1 MLNAFWR
8 ERSFLALSLFFFLL
22 FSFSATYANEERD
35 SGNLDAPL
43 SLESDVALPE
53 GLWPAGDNSAAEVPE
68 EAPSMAVIPPPPL
81 DPPPLKQLTLMLD
94 WYLSPQHAALIVA
107 KERAL
112 FAAQGLEIELLTPA
126 DPSIAIKLLAA
137 GEVDLALTRQ
147 PLLHLHAHDGAPI
160 TRIATLI
167 ETPLNAVIV
176 AGEAPAPAA
185 VAVFG
190 RLAAGAAAD
199 RRVVEQGRFDEA
211 EPLRAWDPGTLI
223 EQHVLGRQRRPAVRV
238 QAADGAGVGVAQVE
252 ARHVGG
258 RVAAELALEIC
269 EPGERAMAG
278 IAQRLVQR
286 GAGIAVQ
293 VAHDVLDALA
303 TLGLD
308 AGMHVAH
315 RRIAAGVACGA
326 ADVVG
331 IEGADDRRGIGTA
344 GGVGGQA
351 LVRTLYGFCGTLDE
365 PGGQAGGE
373 VHGAAHHRM
382 GHLVGNHAVGVLR
395 VTAAVG

>member
-1 MLNAFWR
+1 MLNAFLR
-8 ERSFLALSLFFFLL
+8 GRSFLALSLVFFLL

-53 GLWPAGDNSAAEVPE
+53 GLWPAGDSSAAEVPE

-176 AGEAPAPAA
+176 AGEAPASAA
-185 VAVFG
+185 VV
-190 RLAAGAAAD
+190 
-199 RRVVEQGRFDEA
+199 
-211 EPLRAWDPGTLI
+211 
-223 EQHVLGRQRRPAVRV
+223 
-238 QAADGAGVGVAQVE
+238 
-252 ARHVGG
+252 
-258 RVAAELALEIC
+258 
-269 EPGERAMAG
+269 
-278 IAQRLVQR
+278 
-286 GAGIAVQ
+286 
-293 VAHDVLDALA
+293 DALA
-303 TLGLD
+303 DLHYGYSTREGRDVLVEQLLPRSVRQVD
-308 AGMHVAH
+308 DFVAPESVH
-315 RRIAAGVACGA
+315 FDA
-326 ADVVG
+326 ADALRSSRVDAIADGFFHTLPQQLASDG
-331 IEGADDRRGIGTA
+331 IVTHTVRYSDIDIPRHDGLILLANSDSVARQATTWSRVLIALEEASNWMIEHPEEAWTLLVTTHPVLDNPINQEAWDDLLRR
-344 GGVGGQA
+344 VA
-351 LVRTLYGFCGTLDE
+351 LSPAALDE
-365 PGGQAGGE
+365 RRY
-373 VHGAAHHRM
+373 AAFESY
-382 GHLVGNHAVGVLR
+382 LQSVGVTENSIP
-395 VTAAVG
+395 VTRLAVNPHLLMER

>member
-1 MLNAFWR
+1 MLNAFLR
-8 ERSFLALSLFFFLL
+8 GRSFLALSLVFFLL

-53 GLWPAGDNSAAEVPE
+53 GLWPAGDSSAAEVPE

-112 FAAQGLEIELLTPA
+112 LAAQGLEIELLTPA

-185 VAVFG
+185 VA
-190 RLAAGAAAD
+190 
-199 RRVVEQGRFDEA
+199 
-211 EPLRAWDPGTLI
+211 
-223 EQHVLGRQRRPAVRV
+223 
-238 QAADGAGVGVAQVE
+238 
-252 ARHVGG
+252 
-258 RVAAELALEIC
+258 
-269 EPGERAMAG
+269 
-278 IAQRLVQR
+278 
-286 GAGIAVQ
+286 
-293 VAHDVLDALA
+293 DALA
-303 TLGLD
+303 DLHYGYSTREGRDVLVEQLLPRSVRQVDDFVAPESVHFDAADALRSSRVDAVADGFFHTLPQQLASDGIVTHTVRYSDIDIPRHDGLILLANSD
-308 AGMHVAH
+308 SVARQATTWSRVLIALEEASNWMIEH
-315 RRIAAGVACGA
+315 PEEAWTLLVTTHPVLDNPINQEAWDDLLRRVALSPAALDERRYAAFESYLQSAGVTENSIPVTRLA
-326 ADVVG
+326 VN
-331 IEGADDRRGIGTA
+331 
-344 GGVGGQA
+344 
-351 LVRTLYGFCGTLDE
+351 
-365 PGGQAGGE
+365 P
-373 VHGAAHHRM
+373 
-382 GHLVGNHAVGVLR
+382 HLLMER
-395 VTAAVG
+395 

>member
-185 VAVFG
+185 VA
-190 RLAAGAAAD
+190 
-199 RRVVEQGRFDEA
+199 
-211 EPLRAWDPGTLI
+211 
-223 EQHVLGRQRRPAVRV
+223 
-238 QAADGAGVGVAQVE
+238 
-252 ARHVGG
+252 
-258 RVAAELALEIC
+258 
-269 EPGERAMAG
+269 
-278 IAQRLVQR
+278 
-286 GAGIAVQ
+286 
-293 VAHDVLDALA
+293 DALA
-303 TLGLD
+303 DLHYGYSTREGRDVLVEQLLPRSVRQVDDFVAPERVHFDAADALRSSRVDAVADGFFHTLPQQLASDGIVTHTVRYSDIDIPRHDGLILLANSD
-308 AGMHVAH
+308 SVARQATTWSRVLIALEEASNWMIEH
-315 RRIAAGVACGA
+315 PEEAWTLLVTTHPVLDNPINQEAWDDLLRRVALSPAALDERRYAAFESYLQSAGVTENSIPITRLA
-326 ADVVG
+326 VN
-331 IEGADDRRGIGTA
+331 
-344 GGVGGQA
+344 
-351 LVRTLYGFCGTLDE
+351 
-365 PGGQAGGE
+365 P
-373 VHGAAHHRM
+373 
-382 GHLVGNHAVGVLR
+382 HLLMER
-395 VTAAVG
+395 

>member
-176 AGEAPAPAA
+176 AGEAPASAA
-185 VAVFG
+185 VV
-190 RLAAGAAAD
+190 
-199 RRVVEQGRFDEA
+199 
-211 EPLRAWDPGTLI
+211 
-223 EQHVLGRQRRPAVRV
+223 
-238 QAADGAGVGVAQVE
+238 
-252 ARHVGG
+252 
-258 RVAAELALEIC
+258 
-269 EPGERAMAG
+269 
-278 IAQRLVQR
+278 
-286 GAGIAVQ
+286 
-293 VAHDVLDALA
+293 DALA
-303 TLGLD
+303 DLHYGYSTREGRDVLVEQLLPRSVRQVDDFVAPESVHFDAADALRSSRVDAIADGFFHTLPQQLASDGIVTHTVRYSDIDIPRHDGLILLANSD
-308 AGMHVAH
+308 FVARQATTWSRVLIALEEASNWMIEH
-315 RRIAAGVACGA
+315 PEEAWTLLVTTHPVLDNPINQEAWDDLLRRVALSPAALDERRYAAFESYLQSAGVTENSIPITRLA
-326 ADVVG
+326 VN
-331 IEGADDRRGIGTA
+331 
-344 GGVGGQA
+344 
-351 LVRTLYGFCGTLDE
+351 
-365 PGGQAGGE
+365 P
-373 VHGAAHHRM
+373 
-382 GHLVGNHAVGVLR
+382 HLLMER
-395 VTAAVG
+395 

>member
-176 AGEAPAPAA
+176 SGEAPAPAA
-185 VAVFG
+185 VA
-190 RLAAGAAAD
+190 
-199 RRVVEQGRFDEA
+199 
-211 EPLRAWDPGTLI
+211 
-223 EQHVLGRQRRPAVRV
+223 
-238 QAADGAGVGVAQVE
+238 
-252 ARHVGG
+252 
-258 RVAAELALEIC
+258 
-269 EPGERAMAG
+269 
-278 IAQRLVQR
+278 
-286 GAGIAVQ
+286 
-293 VAHDVLDALA
+293 DALA
-303 TLGLD
+303 DLHYGYSTREGRDVLVEQLLPRSVRQVDDFVAPESVHFDAADALRSSRVDAVADGFFHTLPQQLASDGIVTHTVRYSDIDIPRHDGLILLANSD
-308 AGMHVAH
+308 SVARQATTWSRVLIALEEASNWMIEH
-315 RRIAAGVACGA
+315 PEEAWTLLVTTHPVLDNPINQEAWDDLLRRVALSPAALDERRYAAFESYLQSAGVTENSIPVTRLA
-326 ADVVG
+326 VN
-331 IEGADDRRGIGTA
+331 
-344 GGVGGQA
+344 
-351 LVRTLYGFCGTLDE
+351 
-365 PGGQAGGE
+365 P
-373 VHGAAHHRM
+373 
-382 GHLVGNHAVGVLR
+382 HLLMER
-395 VTAAVG
+395 

>member
-1 MLNAFWR
+1 MLNAFLR
-8 ERSFLALSLFFFLL
+8 GRSFLALSLVFFLL

-185 VAVFG
+185 VA
-190 RLAAGAAAD
+190 
-199 RRVVEQGRFDEA
+199 
-211 EPLRAWDPGTLI
+211 
-223 EQHVLGRQRRPAVRV
+223 
-238 QAADGAGVGVAQVE
+238 
-252 ARHVGG
+252 
-258 RVAAELALEIC
+258 
-269 EPGERAMAG
+269 
-278 IAQRLVQR
+278 
-286 GAGIAVQ
+286 
-293 VAHDVLDALA
+293 DALA
-303 TLGLD
+303 DLHYGYSTREGRDVLVEQLLPRSVRQVDDFVAPESVHFDAADALRSSRVDAVADGFFHTLPQQLASDGIVTHTVRYSDIDIPRHDGLILLANSD
-308 AGMHVAH
+308 SVARQATTWSRVLIALEEASNWMIEH
-315 RRIAAGVACGA
+315 PEEAWTLLVTTHPVLDNPINQEAWDDLLRRIALSPAALDERRYAAFESYLQSAGVTENSIPVTRLA
-326 ADVVG
+326 VN
-331 IEGADDRRGIGTA
+331 
-344 GGVGGQA
+344 
-351 LVRTLYGFCGTLDE
+351 
-365 PGGQAGGE
+365 P
-373 VHGAAHHRM
+373 
-382 GHLVGNHAVGVLR
+382 HLLMER
-395 VTAAVG
+395 

>member
-1 MLNAFWR
+1 MLNAFLR
-8 ERSFLALSLFFFLL
+8 GRSFLALSLVFFLL

-53 GLWPAGDNSAAEVPE
+53 GLWPVSDNSAAEVPE

-137 GEVDLALTRQ
+137 GEVDLALPRQ

-185 VAVFG
+185 VA
-190 RLAAGAAAD
+190 
-199 RRVVEQGRFDEA
+199 
-211 EPLRAWDPGTLI
+211 
-223 EQHVLGRQRRPAVRV
+223 
-238 QAADGAGVGVAQVE
+238 
-252 ARHVGG
+252 
-258 RVAAELALEIC
+258 
-269 EPGERAMAG
+269 
-278 IAQRLVQR
+278 
-286 GAGIAVQ
+286 
-293 VAHDVLDALA
+293 DALA
-303 TLGLD
+303 DLHYGYSTREGRDVLVEQLLPRSVRQVDDFVAPESVHFDAADALRSSRVDAVADGFFHTLPQQLASDGIVTHTVRYSDIDIPRHDGLILLANSD
-308 AGMHVAH
+308 SVARQATTWSRVLIALEEASNWMIEH
-315 RRIAAGVACGA
+315 PEEAWTLLVTTHPVLDNPINQEAWDDLLRRVALSPAALDERRYAAFESYLQSAGVTENSIPITRLA
-326 ADVVG
+326 VN
-331 IEGADDRRGIGTA
+331 
-344 GGVGGQA
+344 
-351 LVRTLYGFCGTLDE
+351 
-365 PGGQAGGE
+365 P
-373 VHGAAHHRM
+373 
-382 GHLVGNHAVGVLR
+382 HLLMER
-395 VTAAVG
+395 

>member
-1 MLNAFWR
+1 MLNAFLR
-8 ERSFLALSLFFFLL
+8 GRSFLALSLVFFLL

-185 VAVFG
+185 VANALADLHYGYSTREGRDVLVEQLLPRSVRQVDDFVAPESVHFDAADALRSSRVDAVADG
-190 RLAAGAAAD
+190 FFHTLPQQLASDGIVTHTVRYSDIDIPRHDGLILLANSDSVARQATTWSRVLIALEEASNWMIEHPEEAWTLLVTTHPVLDNPINQEAWDDLLRRVALSPAALDERRYAAFESYLQSAGVTENSIPITRLAAN
-199 RRVVEQGRFDEA
+199 
-211 EPLRAWDPGTLI
+211 PHLLM
-223 EQHVLGRQRRPAVRV
+223 
-238 QAADGAGVGVAQVE
+238 
-252 ARHVGG
+252 
-258 RVAAELALEIC
+258 
-269 EPGERAMAG
+269 ER
-278 IAQRLVQR
+278 
-286 GAGIAVQ
+286 
-293 VAHDVLDALA
+293 
-303 TLGLD
+303 
-308 AGMHVAH
+308 
-315 RRIAAGVACGA
+315 
-326 ADVVG
+326 
-331 IEGADDRRGIGTA
+331 
-344 GGVGGQA
+344 
-351 LVRTLYGFCGTLDE
+351 
-365 PGGQAGGE
+365 
-373 VHGAAHHRM
+373 
-382 GHLVGNHAVGVLR
+382 
-395 VTAAVG
+395 

>member
-1 MLNAFWR
+1 MLNAFLR
-8 ERSFLALSLFFFLL
+8 GRSFLALSLVFFLL

-53 GLWPAGDNSAAEVPE
+53 GLWPAGDSSAAEVPE

-112 FAAQGLEIELLTPA
+112 LAAQGLEIELLTPA

-185 VAVFG
+185 VA
-190 RLAAGAAAD
+190 
-199 RRVVEQGRFDEA
+199 
-211 EPLRAWDPGTLI
+211 
-223 EQHVLGRQRRPAVRV
+223 
-238 QAADGAGVGVAQVE
+238 
-252 ARHVGG
+252 
-258 RVAAELALEIC
+258 
-269 EPGERAMAG
+269 
-278 IAQRLVQR
+278 
-286 GAGIAVQ
+286 
-293 VAHDVLDALA
+293 DALA
-303 TLGLD
+303 DLHYGYSTREGRDVLVEQLLPRSVRQVDDFVAPESVHFDAADALRSSRVDAVADGFFHTLPQQLASDGIVTHTVRYSDIDIPRHDGLILLANSD
-308 AGMHVAH
+308 SVARQATTWSRVLIALEETSNWMIEH
-315 RRIAAGVACGA
+315 PEEAWTLLVTTHPVLDNPINQEAWDDLLRRVALSPAALDERRYAAFESYLQSAGVTENSIPVTRLA
-326 ADVVG
+326 VN
-331 IEGADDRRGIGTA
+331 
-344 GGVGGQA
+344 
-351 LVRTLYGFCGTLDE
+351 
-365 PGGQAGGE
+365 P
-373 VHGAAHHRM
+373 
-382 GHLVGNHAVGVLR
+382 HLLMER
-395 VTAAVG
+395 

>member
-185 VAVFG
+185 VA
-190 RLAAGAAAD
+190 
-199 RRVVEQGRFDEA
+199 
-211 EPLRAWDPGTLI
+211 
-223 EQHVLGRQRRPAVRV
+223 
-238 QAADGAGVGVAQVE
+238 
-252 ARHVGG
+252 
-258 RVAAELALEIC
+258 
-269 EPGERAMAG
+269 
-278 IAQRLVQR
+278 
-286 GAGIAVQ
+286 
-293 VAHDVLDALA
+293 DALA
-303 TLGLD
+303 DLHYGYSTREGRDVLVEQLLPRSVRQVDDFVAPESVHFDAADALRSSRVDAVADGFFHTLPQQLASDGIVTHTVRYSDIDIPRHDGLILLANSD
-308 AGMHVAH
+308 SVARQATTWSRVLIALEEASNWMIEH
-315 RRIAAGVACGA
+315 PEEAWTLLVTTHPVLDNPINQEAWDDLLRRVALSPAALDERRYAAFDSYLQSAGVTENSIPVTRLA
-326 ADVVG
+326 VN
-331 IEGADDRRGIGTA
+331 
-344 GGVGGQA
+344 
-351 LVRTLYGFCGTLDE
+351 
-365 PGGQAGGE
+365 P
-373 VHGAAHHRM
+373 
-382 GHLVGNHAVGVLR
+382 HLLMER
-395 VTAAVG
+395 

>member
-1 MLNAFWR
+1 MLNAFLR
-8 ERSFLALSLFFFLL
+8 GRSFLALSLVFFLL

-53 GLWPAGDNSAAEVPE
+53 GLWPAGDSSAAEVPE

-176 AGEAPAPAA
+176 AGEAPASAA
-185 VAVFG
+185 VV
-190 RLAAGAAAD
+190 
-199 RRVVEQGRFDEA
+199 
-211 EPLRAWDPGTLI
+211 
-223 EQHVLGRQRRPAVRV
+223 
-238 QAADGAGVGVAQVE
+238 
-252 ARHVGG
+252 
-258 RVAAELALEIC
+258 
-269 EPGERAMAG
+269 
-278 IAQRLVQR
+278 
-286 GAGIAVQ
+286 
-293 VAHDVLDALA
+293 DALA
-303 TLGLD
+303 DLHYGYSTREGRDVLVEQLLPRSVRQVD
-308 AGMHVAH
+308 DFVAPESVH
-315 RRIAAGVACGA
+315 FDA
-326 ADVVG
+326 ADALRSSRVDAVADGFFHTLPQQLASDG
-331 IEGADDRRGIGTA
+331 IVTHTVRYSDIDIPRHDGLILLANSDSVARQATTWSRVLIALEEASNWMIEHPEEAWTLLVTTHPVLDNPINQEAWDDLLRR
-344 GGVGGQA
+344 VA
-351 LVRTLYGFCGTLDE
+351 LSPAALDE
-365 PGGQAGGE
+365 RRY
-373 VHGAAHHRM
+373 AAFESY
-382 GHLVGNHAVGVLR
+382 LQSVGVTENSIP
-395 VTAAVG
+395 VTRLAVNPHLLMER

>member
-185 VAVFG
+185 VA
-190 RLAAGAAAD
+190 
-199 RRVVEQGRFDEA
+199 
-211 EPLRAWDPGTLI
+211 
-223 EQHVLGRQRRPAVRV
+223 
-238 QAADGAGVGVAQVE
+238 
-252 ARHVGG
+252 
-258 RVAAELALEIC
+258 
-269 EPGERAMAG
+269 
-278 IAQRLVQR
+278 
-286 GAGIAVQ
+286 
-293 VAHDVLDALA
+293 DALA
-303 TLGLD
+303 DLHYGYSTREGRDVLVEQLLPRSVRQVDDFVAPESVHFDAADALRSSRVDAVADGFFHTLPQQLASDGIVPHTVRYSDIDIPRHDGLILLANSD
-308 AGMHVAH
+308 SVARQATTWSRVLIALEEASNWMIEH
-315 RRIAAGVACGA
+315 PEEAWTLLVTTHPVLDNPINQEAWDDLLRRVALSPAALDERRYAAFESYLQSAGVTENSIPVTRLA
-326 ADVVG
+326 VN
-331 IEGADDRRGIGTA
+331 
-344 GGVGGQA
+344 
-351 LVRTLYGFCGTLDE
+351 
-365 PGGQAGGE
+365 P
-373 VHGAAHHRM
+373 
-382 GHLVGNHAVGVLR
+382 HLLMER
-395 VTAAVG
+395 

>member
-185 VAVFG
+185 VA
-190 RLAAGAAAD
+190 
-199 RRVVEQGRFDEA
+199 
-211 EPLRAWDPGTLI
+211 
-223 EQHVLGRQRRPAVRV
+223 
-238 QAADGAGVGVAQVE
+238 
-252 ARHVGG
+252 
-258 RVAAELALEIC
+258 
-269 EPGERAMAG
+269 
-278 IAQRLVQR
+278 
-286 GAGIAVQ
+286 
-293 VAHDVLDALA
+293 DALA
-303 TLGLD
+303 DLHYGYSTREGRDVLVEQLLPRSVRQVDDFVAPESVHFDAADALRSSRVDAVADGFFHTLPQQLASDGIVTHTVRYSDIDIPRHDGLILLANSD
-308 AGMHVAH
+308 SVARQATTWSRLLIALEEASNWMIEH
-315 RRIAAGVACGA
+315 PEEAWTLLVTTHPVLDNPINQEAWDDLLRRVALSPAALDERRYAAFESYLQSAGVTENSIPVTRLA
-326 ADVVG
+326 VN
-331 IEGADDRRGIGTA
+331 
-344 GGVGGQA
+344 
-351 LVRTLYGFCGTLDE
+351 
-365 PGGQAGGE
+365 P
-373 VHGAAHHRM
+373 
-382 GHLVGNHAVGVLR
+382 HLLMER
-395 VTAAVG
+395 

>member
-43 SLESDVALPE
+43 SLEIDVALPE

-185 VAVFG
+185 VA
-190 RLAAGAAAD
+190 
-199 RRVVEQGRFDEA
+199 
-211 EPLRAWDPGTLI
+211 
-223 EQHVLGRQRRPAVRV
+223 
-238 QAADGAGVGVAQVE
+238 
-252 ARHVGG
+252 
-258 RVAAELALEIC
+258 
-269 EPGERAMAG
+269 
-278 IAQRLVQR
+278 
-286 GAGIAVQ
+286 
-293 VAHDVLDALA
+293 DALA
-303 TLGLD
+303 DLHYGYSTREGRDVLVEQLLPRSVRQVDDFVAPESVHFDAADALRSSRVDAVADGFFHTLPQQLASDGIVTHTVRYSDIDIPRHDGLILLANSD
-308 AGMHVAH
+308 SVARQATTWSRVLIALEEASNWMIEH
-315 RRIAAGVACGA
+315 PEEAWTLLVTTHPVLDNPINQEAWDDLLRRVALSPAALDERRYAAFESYLQSAGVTENSIPVTRLA
-326 ADVVG
+326 VN
-331 IEGADDRRGIGTA
+331 
-344 GGVGGQA
+344 
-351 LVRTLYGFCGTLDE
+351 
-365 PGGQAGGE
+365 P
-373 VHGAAHHRM
+373 
-382 GHLVGNHAVGVLR
+382 HLLMER
-395 VTAAVG
+395 

>member
-68 EAPSMAVIPPPPL
+68 EAPRMAVIPPPPL

-107 KERAL
+107 KGRAL

-185 VAVFG
+185 VA
-190 RLAAGAAAD
+190 
-199 RRVVEQGRFDEA
+199 
-211 EPLRAWDPGTLI
+211 
-223 EQHVLGRQRRPAVRV
+223 
-238 QAADGAGVGVAQVE
+238 
-252 ARHVGG
+252 
-258 RVAAELALEIC
+258 
-269 EPGERAMAG
+269 
-278 IAQRLVQR
+278 
-286 GAGIAVQ
+286 
-293 VAHDVLDALA
+293 DALA
-303 TLGLD
+303 DLHYGYSTREGRDVLVEQLLPRSVRQVDDFVAPERVHFDAADALRSSRVDAVADGFFHTLPQQLASDGIVTHTVRYSDIDIPRHDGLILLANSD
-308 AGMHVAH
+308 SVARQATTWSRVLIALEEASNWMIEH
-315 RRIAAGVACGA
+315 PEEAWTLLVTTHPVLDNPINQEAWDDLLRRVALSPAALDERRYAAFESYLQSAGVTENSIPITRLA
-326 ADVVG
+326 VN
-331 IEGADDRRGIGTA
+331 
-344 GGVGGQA
+344 
-351 LVRTLYGFCGTLDE
+351 
-365 PGGQAGGE
+365 P
-373 VHGAAHHRM
+373 
-382 GHLVGNHAVGVLR
+382 HLLMER
-395 VTAAVG
+395 

>member
-8 ERSFLALSLFFFLL
+8 ERSFLALSLVFFLL

-185 VAVFG
+185 VA
-190 RLAAGAAAD
+190 
-199 RRVVEQGRFDEA
+199 
-211 EPLRAWDPGTLI
+211 
-223 EQHVLGRQRRPAVRV
+223 
-238 QAADGAGVGVAQVE
+238 
-252 ARHVGG
+252 
-258 RVAAELALEIC
+258 
-269 EPGERAMAG
+269 
-278 IAQRLVQR
+278 
-286 GAGIAVQ
+286 
-293 VAHDVLDALA
+293 DALA
-303 TLGLD
+303 DLHYGYSTREGRDVLVEQLLPRSVRQVDDFVAPESVHFDAADALRSSRVDAVADGFFHTLPQQLASDGIVTHTVRYSDIDIPRHDGLILLANSD
-308 AGMHVAH
+308 SVARQATTWSRVLIALEEASNWMIEH
-315 RRIAAGVACGA
+315 PEEAWTLLVTTHPVLDNPINQEAWDDLLRRVALSPAALDERRYAAFESYLQSAGVTENSIPVTRLA
-326 ADVVG
+326 VN
-331 IEGADDRRGIGTA
+331 
-344 GGVGGQA
+344 
-351 LVRTLYGFCGTLDE
+351 
-365 PGGQAGGE
+365 P
-373 VHGAAHHRM
+373 
-382 GHLVGNHAVGVLR
+382 HLLMER
-395 VTAAVG
+395 

>member
-8 ERSFLALSLFFFLL
+8 ERSFLALSLFFFFF

-185 VAVFG
+185 VA
-190 RLAAGAAAD
+190 
-199 RRVVEQGRFDEA
+199 
-211 EPLRAWDPGTLI
+211 
-223 EQHVLGRQRRPAVRV
+223 
-238 QAADGAGVGVAQVE
+238 
-252 ARHVGG
+252 
-258 RVAAELALEIC
+258 
-269 EPGERAMAG
+269 
-278 IAQRLVQR
+278 
-286 GAGIAVQ
+286 
-293 VAHDVLDALA
+293 DALA
-303 TLGLD
+303 DLHYGYSTREGRDVLVEQLLPRSVRQVDDFVAPESVHFDAADALRSSRVDAVADGFFHTLPQQLASDGIVTHTVRYSDIDIPRHDGLILLANSD
-308 AGMHVAH
+308 SVARQATTWSRVLIALEEASNWMIEH
-315 RRIAAGVACGA
+315 PEEAWTLLVTTHPVLDNPINQEAWDDLLRRVALSPAALDERRYAAFESYLQSAGVTENSIPITRLA
-326 ADVVG
+326 VN
-331 IEGADDRRGIGTA
+331 
-344 GGVGGQA
+344 
-351 LVRTLYGFCGTLDE
+351 
-365 PGGQAGGE
+365 P
-373 VHGAAHHRM
+373 
-382 GHLVGNHAVGVLR
+382 HLLMER
-395 VTAAVG
+395 

>member
-68 EAPSMAVIPPPPL
+68 EAPSMAVIPPSPL

-185 VAVFG
+185 VA
-190 RLAAGAAAD
+190 
-199 RRVVEQGRFDEA
+199 
-211 EPLRAWDPGTLI
+211 
-223 EQHVLGRQRRPAVRV
+223 
-238 QAADGAGVGVAQVE
+238 
-252 ARHVGG
+252 
-258 RVAAELALEIC
+258 
-269 EPGERAMAG
+269 
-278 IAQRLVQR
+278 
-286 GAGIAVQ
+286 
-293 VAHDVLDALA
+293 DALA
-303 TLGLD
+303 DLHYGYSTREGRDVLVEQLLPRSVRQVDDFVAPESVHFDAADALRSSRVDAVADGFFHTLPQQLASDGIVTHTVRYSDIDIPRHDGLILLANSD
-308 AGMHVAH
+308 SVARQATTWSRVLIALEEASNWMIEH
-315 RRIAAGVACGA
+315 PEEAWTLLVTTHPVLDNPINQEAWDDLLRRVALSPAALDERRYAAFESYLQSAGVTENSIPVTRLA
-326 ADVVG
+326 VN
-331 IEGADDRRGIGTA
+331 
-344 GGVGGQA
+344 
-351 LVRTLYGFCGTLDE
+351 
-365 PGGQAGGE
+365 P
-373 VHGAAHHRM
+373 
-382 GHLVGNHAVGVLR
+382 HLLMER
-395 VTAAVG
+395 

>member
-1 MLNAFWR
+1 MLNAFLR
-8 ERSFLALSLFFFLL
+8 GRSFLALSLVFFLL

-185 VAVFG
+185 VA
-190 RLAAGAAAD
+190 
-199 RRVVEQGRFDEA
+199 
-211 EPLRAWDPGTLI
+211 
-223 EQHVLGRQRRPAVRV
+223 
-238 QAADGAGVGVAQVE
+238 
-252 ARHVGG
+252 
-258 RVAAELALEIC
+258 
-269 EPGERAMAG
+269 
-278 IAQRLVQR
+278 
-286 GAGIAVQ
+286 
-293 VAHDVLDALA
+293 DALA
-303 TLGLD
+303 DL
-308 AGMHVAH
+308 H
-315 RRIAAGVACGA
+315 
-326 ADVVG
+326 
-331 IEGADDRRGIGTA
+331 
-344 GGVGGQA
+344 
-351 LVRTLYGFCGTLDE
+351 YG
-365 PGGQAGGE
+365 
-373 VHGAAHHRM
+373 
-382 GHLVGNHAVGVLR
+382 
-395 VTAAVG
+395 

>member
-1 MLNAFWR
+1 MLNAFLR
-8 ERSFLALSLFFFLL
+8 GRSFLALSLVFFLL

-185 VAVFG
+185 VA
-190 RLAAGAAAD
+190 
-199 RRVVEQGRFDEA
+199 
-211 EPLRAWDPGTLI
+211 
-223 EQHVLGRQRRPAVRV
+223 
-238 QAADGAGVGVAQVE
+238 
-252 ARHVGG
+252 
-258 RVAAELALEIC
+258 
-269 EPGERAMAG
+269 
-278 IAQRLVQR
+278 
-286 GAGIAVQ
+286 
-293 VAHDVLDALA
+293 DALA
-303 TLGLD
+303 DLHYGYSTREGRDVLVEQLLPRSVRQVDDFVAPESVHFDAADALRSSRVDAVADGFFHTLPQQLASDGIVTHTVRYSDIDIPRHDGLILLANSD
-308 AGMHVAH
+308 SVARQATTWSRVLIALEEASNWMIEH
-315 RRIAAGVACGA
+315 PEEAWTLLVTTHPVLDNPINQEAWDDLLRRVALSPAALDERRYAAFESYLQSAGVTENSIPVTRLA
-326 ADVVG
+326 VN
-331 IEGADDRRGIGTA
+331 
-344 GGVGGQA
+344 
-351 LVRTLYGFCGTLDE
+351 
-365 PGGQAGGE
+365 P
-373 VHGAAHHRM
+373 
-382 GHLVGNHAVGVLR
+382 HLLMER
-395 VTAAVG
+395 

>member
-8 ERSFLALSLFFFLL
+8 GRSFLALSLVFFLL

-185 VAVFG
+185 VADALADLHYGYSTREGRDVLVEQLLPRSVRQVDDFVAPESVHFDAADALRSSRVDAVADG
-190 RLAAGAAAD
+190 FFHTLPQQLASDGIVTHTVRYSDIDIPRHDGLILLANSDSVARQATTWSRVLIALEEASNWMIEHPEEAWTLLVTTHPVLDNPINQEAWDDLLRRVALSPAALDERRYAAFESYLQSAGVTENSIPITRLAAN
-199 RRVVEQGRFDEA
+199 
-211 EPLRAWDPGTLI
+211 PHLLM
-223 EQHVLGRQRRPAVRV
+223 
-238 QAADGAGVGVAQVE
+238 
-252 ARHVGG
+252 
-258 RVAAELALEIC
+258 
-269 EPGERAMAG
+269 ER
-278 IAQRLVQR
+278 
-286 GAGIAVQ
+286 
-293 VAHDVLDALA
+293 
-303 TLGLD
+303 
-308 AGMHVAH
+308 
-315 RRIAAGVACGA
+315 
-326 ADVVG
+326 
-331 IEGADDRRGIGTA
+331 
-344 GGVGGQA
+344 
-351 LVRTLYGFCGTLDE
+351 
-365 PGGQAGGE
+365 
-373 VHGAAHHRM
+373 
-382 GHLVGNHAVGVLR
+382 
-395 VTAAVG
+395 

>member
-1 MLNAFWR
+1 MLNAFLR
-8 ERSFLALSLFFFLL
+8 GRSFLALSLVFFLL

-185 VAVFG
+185 VA
-190 RLAAGAAAD
+190 
-199 RRVVEQGRFDEA
+199 
-211 EPLRAWDPGTLI
+211 
-223 EQHVLGRQRRPAVRV
+223 
-238 QAADGAGVGVAQVE
+238 
-252 ARHVGG
+252 
-258 RVAAELALEIC
+258 
-269 EPGERAMAG
+269 
-278 IAQRLVQR
+278 
-286 GAGIAVQ
+286 
-293 VAHDVLDALA
+293 DALA
-303 TLGLD
+303 DLHYGYSTREGRDVLVEQLLPRSVRQVDDFVAPESVHFDAADALRSSRVDAVADGFFHTLPQQLASDGIVTHTVRYSDIDIPRHDGLILLANSD
-308 AGMHVAH
+308 SVARQATTWSRVLIALEEASNWMIEH
-315 RRIAAGVACGA
+315 PEEAWTLLVTTHPVLDNPINQEAWDDLLRRVALSPAALDERRYAAFESYLQSAGVTENSIPITRLA
-326 ADVVG
+326 VN
-331 IEGADDRRGIGTA
+331 
-344 GGVGGQA
+344 
-351 LVRTLYGFCGTLDE
+351 
-365 PGGQAGGE
+365 P
-373 VHGAAHHRM
+373 
-382 GHLVGNHAVGVLR
+382 HLLMER
-395 VTAAVG
+395 

>member
-185 VAVFG
+185 VADALADLHYGYSTREGRDVLVEQLLPRSVRQVDDFVAPESVHFDAADALRSSRVDAVADG
-190 RLAAGAAAD
+190 FFHTLPQQLASDGIVTHTVRYSDIDIPRHDGLILLANSDSVARQATTWSRVLIALEEASNWMIEHPEEAWTLLVTTHPVLDNPINQEAWDDLLRRVALSPAALDERRYAAFESYLQSAGVTENSIPVTRLAAN
-199 RRVVEQGRFDEA
+199 
-211 EPLRAWDPGTLI
+211 PHLLM
-223 EQHVLGRQRRPAVRV
+223 
-238 QAADGAGVGVAQVE
+238 
-252 ARHVGG
+252 
-258 RVAAELALEIC
+258 
-269 EPGERAMAG
+269 ER
-278 IAQRLVQR
+278 
-286 GAGIAVQ
+286 
-293 VAHDVLDALA
+293 
-303 TLGLD
+303 
-308 AGMHVAH
+308 
-315 RRIAAGVACGA
+315 
-326 ADVVG
+326 
-331 IEGADDRRGIGTA
+331 
-344 GGVGGQA
+344 
-351 LVRTLYGFCGTLDE
+351 
-365 PGGQAGGE
+365 
-373 VHGAAHHRM
+373 
-382 GHLVGNHAVGVLR
+382 
-395 VTAAVG
+395 

>member
-185 VAVFG
+185 VADALADLHYGYSTREGRDVLVEQLLPRSVRQVDDFVAPESVHFDAADALRSSRVDAVADG
-190 RLAAGAAAD
+190 FFHTLPQQLASDGIVTHTVRYSDIDIPRHDGLILLANSDSVARQATTWSRVLIALEEASNWMIEHPEEAWTLLVTTHPVLDNPINQEAWDDLLRRVALSPAALDERRYAAFESYLQSAGVTENSIPITRLAAN
-199 RRVVEQGRFDEA
+199 
-211 EPLRAWDPGTLI
+211 PHLLM
-223 EQHVLGRQRRPAVRV
+223 
-238 QAADGAGVGVAQVE
+238 
-252 ARHVGG
+252 
-258 RVAAELALEIC
+258 
-269 EPGERAMAG
+269 ER
-278 IAQRLVQR
+278 
-286 GAGIAVQ
+286 
-293 VAHDVLDALA
+293 
-303 TLGLD
+303 
-308 AGMHVAH
+308 
-315 RRIAAGVACGA
+315 
-326 ADVVG
+326 
-331 IEGADDRRGIGTA
+331 
-344 GGVGGQA
+344 
-351 LVRTLYGFCGTLDE
+351 
-365 PGGQAGGE
+365 
-373 VHGAAHHRM
+373 
-382 GHLVGNHAVGVLR
+382 
-395 VTAAVG
+395 

>member
-1 MLNAFWR
+1 MLNAFLR
-8 ERSFLALSLFFFLL
+8 GRSFLALSLVFFLL

-137 GEVDLALTRQ
+137 GEVDLALPRQ

-185 VAVFG
+185 VADALADLHYGYSTREGRDVLVEQLLPRSVRQVDDFVAPESVHFDAADALRSSRVDAVADG
-190 RLAAGAAAD
+190 FFHTLPQQLASDGIVTHTVRYSDIDIPRHDGLILLANSDSVARQATTWSRVLIALEEASNWMIEHPEEAWTLLVTTHPVLDNPINQEAWDDLLRRVALSPAALDERRYAAFESYLQSAGVTENSIPITRLAAN
-199 RRVVEQGRFDEA
+199 
-211 EPLRAWDPGTLI
+211 PHLLM
-223 EQHVLGRQRRPAVRV
+223 
-238 QAADGAGVGVAQVE
+238 
-252 ARHVGG
+252 
-258 RVAAELALEIC
+258 
-269 EPGERAMAG
+269 ER
-278 IAQRLVQR
+278 
-286 GAGIAVQ
+286 
-293 VAHDVLDALA
+293 
-303 TLGLD
+303 
-308 AGMHVAH
+308 
-315 RRIAAGVACGA
+315 
-326 ADVVG
+326 
-331 IEGADDRRGIGTA
+331 
-344 GGVGGQA
+344 
-351 LVRTLYGFCGTLDE
+351 
-365 PGGQAGGE
+365 
-373 VHGAAHHRM
+373 
-382 GHLVGNHAVGVLR
+382 
-395 VTAAVG
+395 

>member
-1 MLNAFWR
+1 MLNACLR
-8 ERSFLALSLFFFLL
+8 GRSFLALSLVFFLL

-53 GLWPAGDNSAAEVPE
+53 GLWPAGDSSAAEVPE

-185 VAVFG
+185 VA
-190 RLAAGAAAD
+190 
-199 RRVVEQGRFDEA
+199 
-211 EPLRAWDPGTLI
+211 
-223 EQHVLGRQRRPAVRV
+223 
-238 QAADGAGVGVAQVE
+238 
-252 ARHVGG
+252 
-258 RVAAELALEIC
+258 
-269 EPGERAMAG
+269 
-278 IAQRLVQR
+278 
-286 GAGIAVQ
+286 
-293 VAHDVLDALA
+293 DALA
-303 TLGLD
+303 DLHYGYSTREGRDVLVEQLLPRSVRQVDDFVAPESVHFDAADALRSSRVDAVADGFFHTLPQQLASDGIVTHTVRYSDIDIPRHDGLILLANSD
-308 AGMHVAH
+308 SVARQATTWSRVLIALEEASNWMIEH
-315 RRIAAGVACGA
+315 PEEAWTLLVTTHPVLDNPINQEAWDDLLRRVALSPAALDERRYAAFESYLQSAGVTENSIPVTRLA
-326 ADVVG
+326 VN
-331 IEGADDRRGIGTA
+331 
-344 GGVGGQA
+344 
-351 LVRTLYGFCGTLDE
+351 
-365 PGGQAGGE
+365 P
-373 VHGAAHHRM
+373 
-382 GHLVGNHAVGVLR
+382 HLLMER
-395 VTAAVG
+395 

>member
-1 MLNAFWR
+1 MLNAFLR
-8 ERSFLALSLFFFLL
+8 GRSFLALSLVFFLL

-81 DPPPLKQLTLMLD
+81 EPPPLKQLTLMLD

-185 VAVFG
+185 VA
-190 RLAAGAAAD
+190 
-199 RRVVEQGRFDEA
+199 
-211 EPLRAWDPGTLI
+211 
-223 EQHVLGRQRRPAVRV
+223 
-238 QAADGAGVGVAQVE
+238 
-252 ARHVGG
+252 
-258 RVAAELALEIC
+258 
-269 EPGERAMAG
+269 
-278 IAQRLVQR
+278 
-286 GAGIAVQ
+286 
-293 VAHDVLDALA
+293 DALA
-303 TLGLD
+303 DLHYGYSTREGRDVLVEQLLPRSVRQVDDFVAPESVHFDAADALRSSRVDAVADGFFHTLPQQLASDGIVTHTVRYSDIDIPRHDGLILLANSD
-308 AGMHVAH
+308 SVARQATTWSRVLIALEEASNWMIEH
-315 RRIAAGVACGA
+315 PEEAWTLLVTTHPVLDNPINQEAWDDLLRRVALSPAALDERRYAAFESYLQSAGVTENSIPITRLA
-326 ADVVG
+326 VN
-331 IEGADDRRGIGTA
+331 
-344 GGVGGQA
+344 
-351 LVRTLYGFCGTLDE
+351 
-365 PGGQAGGE
+365 P
-373 VHGAAHHRM
+373 
-382 GHLVGNHAVGVLR
+382 HLLMER
-395 VTAAVG
+395 

>member
-147 PLLHLHAHDGAPI
+147 PLLHLHTHDGAPI

-185 VAVFG
+185 VADALADLHYGYSTREGRDVLVEQLLPRSVRQVDDFVAPESVHFDAADALRSSRVDAVADG
-190 RLAAGAAAD
+190 FFHTLPQQLASDGIVTHTVRYSDIDIPRHDGLILLANSDSVARQATTWSRVLIALEEASNWMIEHPEEAWTLLVTTHPVLDNPINQEAWDDLLRRVALSPAALDERRYAAFESYLQSAGVTENSIPITRLAAN
-199 RRVVEQGRFDEA
+199 
-211 EPLRAWDPGTLI
+211 PHLLM
-223 EQHVLGRQRRPAVRV
+223 
-238 QAADGAGVGVAQVE
+238 
-252 ARHVGG
+252 
-258 RVAAELALEIC
+258 
-269 EPGERAMAG
+269 ER
-278 IAQRLVQR
+278 
-286 GAGIAVQ
+286 
-293 VAHDVLDALA
+293 
-303 TLGLD
+303 
-308 AGMHVAH
+308 
-315 RRIAAGVACGA
+315 
-326 ADVVG
+326 
-331 IEGADDRRGIGTA
+331 
-344 GGVGGQA
+344 
-351 LVRTLYGFCGTLDE
+351 
-365 PGGQAGGE
+365 
-373 VHGAAHHRM
+373 
-382 GHLVGNHAVGVLR
+382 
-395 VTAAVG
+395 